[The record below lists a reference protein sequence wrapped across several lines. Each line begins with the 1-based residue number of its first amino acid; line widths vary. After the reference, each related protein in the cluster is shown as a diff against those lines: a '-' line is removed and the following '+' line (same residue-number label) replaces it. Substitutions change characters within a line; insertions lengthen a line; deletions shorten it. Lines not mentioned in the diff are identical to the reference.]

1 MQGLAKYAFNF
12 PIILSS
18 SAFTTK
24 YELAKGQYAFGFLK
38 LLLHG
43 KSVSICVRVHVCA
56 CVCVCVCAH
65 TCVHA
70 CVYACVHAET

>member
-56 CVCVCVCAH
+56 CVCVRAYVCACVCV
-65 TCVHA
+65 CV
-70 CVYACVHAET
+70 CPC